1 MVLLYAVTDA
11 DAPAAEG
18 AGLGDK
24 PLRAVTH
31 EDLRA
36 VISDTEH
43 TPPTDEAQLWAYEQ
57 VVERLMADTA
67 ILPARFGTT
76 AEGDEEIT
84 AMLAER
90 QSELTGALA
99 RVREAVEYA
108 VRPPVP
114 VPVPVPVPA
123 EHSVD
128 PVRPGTA
135 YMERLL
141 TQSRHIRELDEA
153 ADPLFRAKQRTAY
166 GTAYLVDRTQAD
178 EFVRA
183 AWERGLTIT
192 GPWPPYSF
200 TTVS

>member
-11 DAPAAEG
+11 HAPATEG
-18 AGLGDK
+18 AGLGDE

-31 EDLRA
+31 EDVRA
-36 VISDTEH
+36 VVSDTEH
-43 TPPTDEAQLWAYEQ
+43 TPPADEARLWAYEQ

-76 AEGDEEIT
+76 AAGDEEIT

-114 VPVPVPVPA
+114 APA
-123 EHSVD
+123 EHSR
-128 PVRPGTA
+128 RPGTP
-135 YMERLL
+135 
-141 TQSRHIRELDEA
+141 RHGVHGA
-153 ADPLFRAKQRTAY
+153 TAHP
-166 GTAYLVDRTQAD
+166 
-178 EFVRA
+178 ES
-183 AWERGLTIT
+183 
-192 GPWPPYSF
+192 PPP
-200 TTVS
+200 